1 VAKRVSVMALY
12 VDYCRGSHPRE
23 SMSLSSPAG
32 HTASVAGSPAQPRPE
47 PREPCVRLHIP
58 VVGTSCEISWASELK
73 RAGAG
78 AGAGA
83 GGQTGVVA
91 SSAEPATNGGGPSD
105 AAAPGHPP
113 AAAEPVKSRR
123 ELDFVKPQNRF
134 HQMVQEMERKYAT
147 ARPLMRSKRPAG
159 QEGSKG
165 GGKPKVARSAAE
177 AGSSAAAAGTA
188 GTTGTAGTATATA
201 TAGATAADGPGGATA
216 ADIGGGSVAVR
227 SDAKATAPSGAGGDS
242 M

>member
-1 VAKRVSVMALY
+1 
-12 VDYCRGSHPRE
+12 
-23 SMSLSSPAG
+23 MSLSSPAA
-32 HTASVAGSPAQPRPE
+32 HTASAAGSPAQPRPE

-58 VVGTSCEISWASELK
+58 VVGTGCEISWASELK

-78 AGAGA
+78 AGARA
-83 GGQTGVVA
+83 GGQIGVLV

-105 AAAPGHPP
+105 AAAPGQPP
-113 AAAEPVKSRR
+113 AAAEPAKSRR

-165 GGKPKVARSAAE
+165 GGKPPKVARTSAAE
-177 AGSSAAAAGTA
+177 AGSSAVAAGGGGGGTA
-188 GTTGTAGTATATA
+188 GTTGTAATATATATA
-201 TAGATAADGPGGATA
+201 TAGGGAAADGPGGATA
-216 ADIGGGSVAVR
+216 ADLGGGSVAIR
-227 SDAKATAPSGAGGDS
+227 GDAGAPPSGAGGDS